1 MLQRFMDYPLIILIF
16 RFLTNQEINLTLDWL
31 SAAIGIQ
38 GYILCTT
45 NVYFA
50 VFGGNA
56 FCNSHHQRWRNELLE
71 ISKDSDMLIWYVLL
85 LGDMGGPHDKQQLV
99 SQWMDW
105 NASIETVDKVR
116 FREYL
121 VWWWFLRLCLIL
133 TKFLFAARTWIGK
146 CLLILISTFRMFLFA
161 FGQNC

>member
-1 MLQRFMDYPLIILIF
+1 MQPQVSNDIFFVLLMFILQ
-16 RFLTNQEINLTLDWL
+16 FLVETHFVIV
-31 SAAIGIQ
+31 
-38 GYILCTT
+38 TT
-45 NVYFA
+45 KDE
-50 VFGGNA
+50 GMT
-56 FCNSHHQRWRNELLE
+56 SLKSTSLEL
-71 ISKDSDMLIWYVLL
+71 ISKDGDMLIWYVLL
-85 LGDMGGPHDKQQLV
+85 LGDMGGPRDKQQLV

-133 TKFLFAARTWIGK
+133 TKFLFATRNRIGK
-146 CLLILISTFRMFLFA
+146 CLLILISSFRMFLFA